1 MRPEEGSLSS
11 PDLSE
16 GSLPLIHNLPP
27 TLFQEKG
34 RPRVHFSELRD
45 GAVLDVKIN
54 AFMNVCS
61 WYKGVLLASLV
72 VGLYRYVVI

>member
-61 WYKGVLLASLV
+61 DPGTKEFFLHPLWLACI
-72 VGLYRYVVI
+72 GM